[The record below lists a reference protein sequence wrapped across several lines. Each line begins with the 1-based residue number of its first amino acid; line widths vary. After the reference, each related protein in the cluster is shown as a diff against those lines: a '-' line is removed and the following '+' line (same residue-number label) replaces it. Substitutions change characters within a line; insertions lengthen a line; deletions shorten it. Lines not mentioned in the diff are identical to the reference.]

1 MTRMYGWG
9 IARVQTSFEY
19 GFRAW
24 IEAIDKPLSTSK
36 NTLSHLDKD
45 VISGL
50 DTSLL
55 CLLW

>member
-9 IARVQTSFEY
+9 SAPVQASSEH

-24 IEAIDKPLSTSK
+24 MEAIDKPLPTSK
-36 NTLSHLDKD
+36 NMLSHLDKD
-45 VISGL
+45 VINGL

-55 CLLW
+55 C